1 MTLLSIVHRLCVFI
15 GLACVLVGLI
25 GPAAIASGKKEHA
38 YGPDDCAS
46 MPPGQAKK
54 NPHCGSARKKGPPP
68 WAPAHGRRHKEGKD
82 TYVVEE
88 EQVSI
93 RIGNDIGI
101 TLGTCRRETIGAV
114 LGGVVGGVIGNKVG
128 DPSQKELTTV
138 AGAVLGVLVGKS
150 IGRQMDQKD
159 QQCTGQVLERAADG
173 DAVRW
178 INEAGVT
185 FNITPLETFE
195 KGGLFCRKYQAVST
209 QAGKPQTVQQT
220 ACRQKDGTW
229 KSS

>member
-1 MTLLSIVHRLCVFI
+1 MATFPLLHRLWVLGFT
-15 GLACVLVGLI
+15 CVLAGLI
-25 GPAAIASGKKEHA
+25 GTVAVAGGKKDHA
-38 YGPDDCAS
+38 YGPDDCAH

-54 NPHCGSARKKGPPP
+54 NPHCGSERKKGPPP

-82 TYVVEE
+82 AYVVEE
-88 EQVSI
+88 EQISI

-114 LGGVVGGVIGNKVG
+114 LGGVIGGAIGNQAG
-128 DPSQKELTTV
+128 DESNKAVTTV
-138 AGAVLGVLVGKS
+138 AGAVLGVLVGKT

-173 DAVRW
+173 ASVRW
-178 INEAGVT
+178 MNEAGVS
-185 FNITPLETFE
+185 FDVTPLETFD
-195 KGGLFCRKYQAVST
+195 KGGLFCRKYQTVST
-209 QAGKPQTVQQT
+209 QAGKPQTAQQS

>member
-1 MTLLSIVHRLCVFI
+1 MAMFQLVTRLWVLGFT
-15 GLACVLVGLI
+15 CVLVVLI
-25 GPAAIASGKKEHA
+25 STAAVAGNKKDHA
-38 YGPDDCAS
+38 YGPDDCAN

-54 NPHCGSARKKGPPP
+54 NPHCGSSRKKGPPP
-68 WAPAHGRRHKEGKD
+68 WAPAHGHHKKGKD

-88 EQVSI
+88 EHVSI

-101 TLGTCRRETIGAV
+101 SLGTCRRETIGAV
-114 LGGVVGGVIGNKVG
+114 LGGIVGGAIGNQAG
-128 DPSQKELTTV
+128 DESNKAVATV
-138 AGAVLGVLVGKS
+138 AGAVLGVLVGKA

-173 DAVRW
+173 DSVRW
-178 INEAGVT
+178 VNDSGVT
-185 FNITPLETFE
+185 FNVTPLETFD
-195 KGGLFCRKYQAVST
+195 KGGLFCRKFQTVST
-209 QAGKPQTVQQT
+209 QAGKPQTAKQS